1 MAEEGKA
8 GVPDPRLGSNWG
20 TIIQPPFELG
30 FQKLDKDSVQG
41 ITERLHTTETKARK
55 ADGNA
60 GAPERQGTAAGP
72 DEVAAIVERL
82 STITKPVPESK
93 RVGAIDDSGILNSY
107 AWKGWK
113 TADSIRG

>member
-8 GVPDPRLGSNWG
+8 GVPDPRMGSNWG
-20 TIIQPPFELG
+20 TIIQPPFDLG

-55 ADGNA
+55 NDGP
-60 GAPERQGTAAGP
+60 GGPERQGSSASP
-72 DEVAAIVERL
+72 EEVQTIVDRL

-93 RVGAIDDSGILNSY
+93 RIGAIDDSGILNSY